1 MYRHLTNSAVSRKHR
16 DYVKTND
23 EFEGSKRSFAFLE
36 GYLCEHANL
45 TDPRLLWRR
54 IRNLIVKTIILAAPH
69 IYHGYR
75 LFHRS
80 DDYYAVSSG
89 STTTTTT
96 TTDNTVGG
104 LGGRG
109 VLGNPKDPI
118 QSAAFEILG
127 FDVLLDTDLKPWLLE
142 VNRSPSFGVDQG
154 LDSRVKAGL
163 LRDALTLVNIRVS
176 DKRRSEER
184 QRAHAVRRLWN
195 PTATVMPLPRDVTNV
210 ARKPSIAST
219 KAKCLTSE
227 WLKNPKELL
236 NRIKGIVGPL
246 ISFHMRGALHILLKS
261 RFFSS

>member
-23 EFEGSKRSFAFLE
+23 ECEGSKRSFAFLE
-36 GYLCEHANL
+36 AYLCEHANL

-80 DDYYAVSSG
+80 DDYYAASSG
-89 STTTTTT
+89 STSTTTTTT
-96 TTDNTVGG
+96 DTAAGF
-104 LGGRG
+104 GGRD
-109 VLGNPKDPI
+109 VLCAPRDLV

-127 FDVLLDTDLKPWLLE
+127 FDILLDTELKPWLLE

-163 LRDALTLVNIRVS
+163 LRDALTLVNIR
-176 DKRRSEER
+176 
-184 QRAHAVRRLWN
+184 
-195 PTATVMPLPRDVTNV
+195 
-210 ARKPSIAST
+210 
-219 KAKCLTSE
+219 
-227 WLKNPKELL
+227 
-236 NRIKGIVGPL
+236 
-246 ISFHMRGALHILLKS
+246 
-261 RFFSS
+261 